1 MPFGITNLISEILA
15 SSLAVKKSR
24 LEGQI
29 KELSK
34 LISQNSNLAN
44 KIMDAYQD
52 KNMNLINSIISSSPF
67 GASFKHLK
75 QVSKKLKND
84 KDDQI
89 NKLNE
94 DRVNL
99 EGALNQANSTLNNI
113 NGGIADKISAF
124 SDKKQKEHINETINN
139 SKNQIS
145 NIEGGL
151 TKPPESNLNR
161 GIQSIRVK

>member
-1 MPFGITNLISEILA
+1 MPFGISNLINEILA
-15 SSLAVKKSR
+15 STLAVKKSR

-29 KELSK
+29 RELSK

-52 KNMNLINSIISSSPF
+52 KNMNLVNSIISSSPF

-75 QVSKKLKND
+75 QVSKTLKD
-84 KDDQI
+84 KKDDQI
-89 NKLNE
+89 DKLNK

-113 NGGIADKISAF
+113 NGGIADKVTAYM
-124 SDKKQKEHINETINN
+124 DKEQKKHINETINN

-151 TKPPESNLNR
+151 TKPSESNLNK
-161 GIQSIRVK
+161 GIQSINVK